1 MSNRQ
6 ERRRAERDA
15 KKTPQQFE
23 MSISIIQPWSVPVIH
38 TKLPPEILNTMI
50 ELTDKI
56 INDKQSVSHGKLLA
70 GQIDTELLVPH
81 ELLKQFGVM
90 NFFTDIARQ
99 FIRTARLQNHPTD
112 TKSVLSEEIFIEML
126 SMWIVSQQPNEY
138 NPIHV
143 HTQCHLSSVMYL
155 KVPKFEPSKKT
166 HRSNDDGSVTFIS
179 NGSVDTEFSTPQM
192 QIKPTVGDFFIF
204 GSKQLHTVYPYRCE
218 EGDPE
223 RRSVSFNA
231 IYETAHARKLRKDG
245 DNTMG
250 FGPFLTD
257 TKGQ

>member
-23 MSISIIQPWSVPVIH
+23 MTISILQPWSVPVLH
-38 TKLPPEILNTMI
+38 TKLPPEILNAMI
-50 ELTDKI
+50 ELTDEI
-56 INDKQSVSHGKLLA
+56 IDDKQSVSHGRRLA

-81 ELLKQFGVM
+81 ELLKRNGTM
-90 NFFTDIARQ
+90 NFFTDLARQ
-99 FIRTARLQNHPTD
+99 FIRTARLQQHPKD
-112 TKSVLSEEIFIEML
+112 TQSVISEEIIIQML

-166 HRSNDDGSVTFIS
+166 HRSSDDGSITFIS
-179 NGSVDTEFSTPQM
+179 NGSIDTEFSTPT
-192 QIKPTVGDFFIF
+192 ITITPTVGDFFIF
-204 GSKQLHTVYPYRCE
+204 GAKQLHTVYPYRCE

-231 IYETAHARKLRKDG
+231 IYETGHDRKLRIDG
-245 DNTMG
+245 DSTKG

>member
-23 MSISIIQPWSVPVIH
+23 MTISILQPWSVPVLH
-38 TKLPPEILNTMI
+38 TKLPPEILHAMI
-50 ELTDKI
+50 ELTDEI
-56 INDKQSVSHGKLLA
+56 IDDKQSVSHGKRLA

-81 ELLKQFGVM
+81 ELLKRDRTM

-99 FIRTARLQNHPTD
+99 FIKTARLQNHPTD

-126 SMWIVSQQPNEY
+126 SMWIVSQQPGEY

-143 HTQCHLSSVMYL
+143 HTECHLSSVMYL
-155 KVPKFEPSKKT
+155 KVPKWKPSLKS
-166 HRSNDDGSVTFIS
+166 HRDNDDGSVTFIS
-179 NGSVDTEFSTPQM
+179 NSSVDTEFSKPEM
-192 QIKPTVGDFFIF
+192 QIRPSVGDFFIF
-204 GSKQLHTVYPYRCE
+204 VSKQLHTVYPYRCE

-231 IYETAHARKLRKDG
+231 IYETDHHRKLRKNG
-245 DNTMG
+245 DNTKG
-250 FGPFLTD
+250 FGPFLAETR
-257 TKGQ
+257 GQ